1 MKKIIV
7 LLLITA
13 CTYIKAHAQSDNQ
26 FGFSIGP
33 ELGIPS
39 QSAFGIGY
47 GASAK
52 FEVPVSSRLV
62 ITATGGYS
70 SFNYK
75 SGIVHLIGKQPSATF
90 VPLKAGLR
98 FTAGMGA
105 YLEAE
110 GGDAMETNGEKR
122 NLFAF
127 SIGPGF
133 LIKINGIQNID
144 LGFRY
149 ESWSKHA
156 LQQTAIR
163 VAYRLGW

>member
-1 MKKIIV
+1 MKKIIF
-7 LLLITA
+7 LLITV
-13 CTYIKAHAQSDNQ
+13 CFCMKLHAQEDNH
-26 FGFSIGP
+26 FAFSIGP

-39 QSAFGIGY
+39 QSVYSIGY
-47 GASAK
+47 AASAK
-52 FEVPVSSRLV
+52 LEVPVSSRFV
-62 ITATGGYS
+62 ITGTGGYS
-70 SFNYK
+70 HFTYK
-75 SGIVHLIGKQPSATF
+75 SSIIHTFGRQPAATF

-98 FTAGMGA
+98 YTAGLGA
-105 YLEAE
+105 YIEGEA
-110 GGDAMETNGEKR
+110 GTAMETNGDKR

-133 LIKINGIQNID
+133 LIRINGQPNLD

-149 ESWSKHA
+149 ENWSKRT